1 MKQRIALDTLQRFYL
16 SLCKARGKTDY
27 DGKGFD
33 MVPEIL
39 EPFRGPRAT
48 VGHKDKVISGVLVVS
63 LIHKVYKITAN
74 SVILCR
80 ICFFIV

>member
-16 SLCKARGKTDY
+16 SLCKARRKTDY

-33 MVPEIL
+33 TVPEIL

-48 VGHKDKVISGVLVVS
+48 VDHMDKVISGLLFVS
-63 LIHKVYKITAN
+63 LIHKVYEITAN
-74 SVILCR
+74 NIMHCR
-80 ICFFIV
+80 ICLPIV